1 MPRERKMQV
10 SFDVNLQ
17 PKDLF
22 RFYMYQSYTTKQGP
36 ISIILFLVMIVIAVI
51 NFRAQQVATGIL
63 YIALGILFAAYIPF
77 ALWRKSHSIL
87 KTNKVLA
94 DTLHYQVSDAGIK
107 VSQADDEG
115 LLEWNLV
122 YKIVGG
128 KNQVLIY
135 SNRINAYVI
144 PREQLGENYEAF
156 REIAQK
162 NLEKCRFRLK

>member
-22 RFYMYQSYTTKQGP
+22 RFYMYQSYTTRQGP

-77 ALWRKSHSIL
+77 ALWRK
-87 KTNKVLA
+87 
-94 DTLHYQVSDAGIK
+94 
-107 VSQADDEG
+107 
-115 LLEWNLV
+115 
-122 YKIVGG
+122 
-128 KNQVLIY
+128 
-135 SNRINAYVI
+135 
-144 PREQLGENYEAF
+144 
-156 REIAQK
+156 
-162 NLEKCRFRLK
+162 